1 MVLNWHVLPAD
12 ARRKSGWYVDGQA
25 LWRTVREAVDT
36 AGSNGA
42 LPHAAMLRSAEPWVR
57 GALAQGMYGTG
68 PGMRPLEVA
77 TLP

>member
-1 MVLNWHVLPAD
+1 MV
-12 ARRKSGWYVDGQA
+12 QA

-36 AGSNGA
+36 AGANGA
-42 LPHAAMLRSAEPWVR
+42 LQHAATLHAAEPWVR
-57 GALAQGMYGTG
+57 AALAQGMYGTG